1 MKKTILAVV
10 ALLCLCGSAQ
20 SQRHIEYK
28 WYGAYF
34 VVDGSYI
41 MNLNRAPALNGY
53 TDTLSAFDLTIIGGF
68 QFRKESAVGLGV
80 SYIADPTGAYTQMPV
95 FVEIRSHFL
104 RSRVTPYTAV
114 QGGYSLPLG
123 ASSEPPSIQIT
134 KGGLYFGLE
143 VGARYAIN
151 RHLGVGGHLGYKLL
165 QAREVTRTDAANM
178 PLIADPVTMHV
189 LGFGA
194 SIHF

>member
-1 MKKTILAVV
+1 MILAIAAV
-10 ALLCLCGSAQ
+10 LCLCGSAQ

-28 WYGAYF
+28 WFGAYF
-34 VVDGSYI
+34 VVDGSFVT
-41 MNLNRAPALNGY
+41 NLDRAPGVNGY
-53 TDTLSAFDLTIIGGF
+53 CDTLSAFDLTVIGGF
-68 QFRKESAVGLGV
+68 QFRKESAVGLGF

-104 RSRVTPYTAV
+104 RSRLTPYTAI

-123 ASSEPPSIQIT
+123 SSSEPPSIQIT
-134 KGGLYFGLE
+134 KGGLYFGVE

-151 RHLGVGGHLGYKLL
+151 RNLGIGGHVGYKLL
-165 QAREVTRTDAANM
+165 QSREVTRTNAENRPM
-178 PLIADPVTMHV
+178 IADPVTMHL

-194 SIHF
+194 SLHF